1 LKDGIGARIDW
12 RQKGIRIDSVVDGRV
27 YGESK
32 EPMGTIAEVG
42 VYRSGVS
49 IEFEVDFRN

>member
-12 RQKGIRIDSVVDGRV
+12 RQNGNRRDGVVDGRV

-32 EPMGTIAEVG
+32 EPVGAIAKVG
-42 VYRSGVS
+42 VYPSGVS
-49 IEFEVDFRN
+49 IEFEFDFRN